1 MALMTFDLSPNER
14 AQLTELLRALVR
26 TPSPSTQEGAVAELI
41 ERALRDFGVPEVRID
56 RMGNV
61 VARLGNGHGP
71 VLLYDGHMD
80 TVMVSDRAAWVHDP
94 FAAEIV
100 NGVLYG
106 LGAADMKGAL
116 AAFIFAAKMLADRG
130 VALNGSLVLAFMVQE
145 EPCEGLAVRV
155 LLEEAGI
162 RPDWVV
168 LGEPSDL
175 QIMLGQRGRMELR
188 VTTRGQT
195 SHAARPDLGR
205 NAIYSAARLI
215 FGLELLADR
224 LGNDSILGRG
234 TLAVTHIESSAPSRN
249 AIPDRCSLCIDRR
262 LTLGETEAKA
272 LAEVDAVIVREG
284 VEATVEV
291 SEYQATSY
299 TGYVCRAKSYF
310 PAWVTEA
317 SHPLTQALARSAREV
332 LGATPRTGYW
342 PFSTDGVYTMG
353 IAGIPTVGFGP
364 GKPEHAHT
372 AQDQV
377 RIEDVVKAA
386 QVYARLA
393 VNLLG
398 GPSQG

>member
-1 MALMTFDLSPNER
+1 MFDFS
-14 AQLTELLRALVR
+14 AHDKTQLTELLRALVR

-41 ERALRDFGVPEVRID
+41 VRALHDFGVPEVRVD

-61 VARLGNGHGP
+61 LARLGNGRGP

-80 TVMVSDRAAWVHDP
+80 TVAVSDRAAWAHDP
-94 FAAEIV
+94 FAAEV
-100 NGVLYG
+100 ANGVLYG

-116 AAFIFAAKMLADRG
+116 TAFIFAAKLLAARG
-130 VALNGSLVLAFMVQE
+130 VELNGSLLLAFVGQE
-145 EPCEGLAVRV
+145 APWKGLAVGVRMAG
-155 LLEEAGI
+155 AGI
-162 RPDWVV
+162 RPDGVV
-168 LGEPSDL
+168 LGEPTGL
-175 QIMLGQRGRMELR
+175 QIMLGPRGRMELG
-188 VTTRGQT
+188 VTTRGRT

-224 LGNDSILGRG
+224 LGNDSVLGRG
-234 TLAVTHIESSAPSRN
+234 TLAVTQIESSAPSRN

-272 LAEVDAVIVREG
+272 LAEVEAVIVREG